1 MLVWQLYM
9 PIRCS
14 MQLEARVD
22 FAQSAL
28 AEGAP
33 LQPSQH
39 YCRIINTARLLV
51 PMMQGTIISK
61 RAGDFMR
68 NLLEAH

>member
-1 MLVWQLYM
+1 
-9 PIRCS
+9 
-14 MQLEARVD
+14 MQLEVWVD

-33 LQPSQH
+33 LRLSQH
-39 YCRIINTARLLV
+39 HCRIINRARLLV
-51 PMMQGTIISK
+51 PIMQGIIISK
-61 RAGDFMR
+61 RTGDFMR